1 METSFY
7 QRARDIIKKV
17 PQGKVATYG
26 QVAALAGNH
35 RAARQIAW
43 VLHSSS
49 PKDNLPW
56 HRIINTQGRIS
67 LRPGWGYE
75 RQKALLQREG
85 IVFDPN
91 DRIDLTKYLWNLP
104 VGEPC

>member
-7 QRARDIIKKV
+7 RRARDIIKKV

-49 PKDNLPW
+49 SEDNLPW

-75 RQKALLQREG
+75 EQKALLLREG
-85 IVFDPN
+85 VTFDRN
-91 DRIDLTKYLWNLP
+91 DRVDLKRYLWHP
-104 VGEPC
+104 SIGERC